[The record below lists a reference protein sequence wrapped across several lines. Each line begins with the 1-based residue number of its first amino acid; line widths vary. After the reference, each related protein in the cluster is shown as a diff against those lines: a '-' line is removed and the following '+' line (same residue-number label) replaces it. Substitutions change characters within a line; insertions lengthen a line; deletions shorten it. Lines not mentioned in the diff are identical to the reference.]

1 MCDDIFIKTIIEKLP
16 KIDDKNAWDLLG
28 FVNEK
33 KEVFPFGNDSKIIG
47 RLFEVIVYPYLLE
60 VAEELGYK
68 LFESKKQTVYP
79 DFYFLKP
86 DKKRIA
92 LDIKTTYRQFD
103 KQGQIKEFNFTAG
116 SFTSYLRNGTKNI
129 DGNYSD
135 YDKHYILGF
144 LYSRNEGESI
154 RKVNLESEDISS
166 IVPAYKD
173 VEYFVQE
180 KYKVAGT
187 SKGSGNTDNI
197 GTFKSKIIKD
207 FQDGN
212 GPFSKLGNDLFHIY
226 WENFP
231 KYKDSQEVKDKLFNN
246 LETFTEW
253 GKETKQL
260 STEQLT
266 RLEKYL
272 SVETNKECE

>member
-47 RLFEVIVYPYLLE
+47 RLFEVIVYPYLHE

-68 LFESKKQTVYP
+68 LFGSEKQTVYP

-86 DKKRIA
+86 DGKRIA

-103 KQGQIKEFNFTAG
+103 KNGKIKEFNFTAG

-129 DGNYSD
+129 DGQYSD

-144 LYSRNEGESI
+144 LYSRNENASI
-154 RKVNLESEDISS
+154 RKVNFDSEDISS
-166 IVPAYKD
+166 ILPAYKD

-212 GPFSKLGNDLFHIY
+212 GPFSILGDDLFHIY
-226 WENFP
+226 WKNFP
-231 KYKDSQEVKDKLFNN
+231 KYKDS
-246 LETFTEW
+246 
-253 GKETKQL
+253 KETKESLYTNLATFKEWGQNNQKL
-260 STEQLT
+260 TKEQLN
-266 RLEKYL
+266 RIECYL
-272 SVETNKECE
+272 SDKNQN

>member
-28 FVNEK
+28 FINK
-33 KEVFPFGNDSKIIG
+33 NRDVFPFGSDSKIIG
-47 RLFEVIVYPYLLE
+47 RLFEVIVYPYLLQ
-60 VAEELGYK
+60 VADELGYE
-68 LFESKKQTVYP
+68 LHESKQQTVYP

-86 DKKRIA
+86 NGKRIA
-92 LDIKTTYRQFD
+92 LDVKTTYRQFN
-103 KQGQIKEFNFTAG
+103 KENEIKDFNFTAG

-144 LYSRNEGESI
+144 LYSRNESASI

-197 GTFKSKIIKD
+197 GTFESKIIKD

-226 WENFP
+226 WGNFP